1 MSVRSRADSCT
12 NDLQPLC
19 GQLAAV
25 RGAGD
30 ILPHP
35 ARRPRACGSGF
46 GASFG
51 CAAADEHA
59 CRSGDTAPGIRPPS
73 SCQFVS
79 LVQWTFL
86 RTRLSQRLW
95 IWRLCDWL
103 RKPPGTHAMNTCN
116 CAHSLFQAFSLDTQA
131 CLSRSSITAGL
142 PLILRRP
149 RLPGLDGD
157 AFPIRCP
164 GLGCRS
170 CSSSGAGALRTSA
183 KLTGS
188 RPSNQVR

>member
-1 MSVRSRADSCT
+1 MSYIHTIAQGREKRIENRNRWRVSKFSSLPPFRAFPALTCSR
-12 NDLQPLC
+12 QPLLPAPKEDAVC
-19 GQLAAV
+19 VTAIAAV

-35 ARRPRACGSGF
+35 ARRPRAACGSAF

-73 SCQFVS
+73 LCQFVS

-95 IWRLCDWL
+95 TWRLCDWL
-103 RKPPGTHAMNTCN
+103 QKPPGTHAMHTCN
-116 CAHSLFQAFSLDTQA
+116 CAHTLFQAFSLDTQA
-131 CLSRSSITAGL
+131 CLPRSNITAA
-142 PLILRRP
+142 PHP
-149 RLPGLDGD
+149 
-157 AFPIRCP
+157 
-164 GLGCRS
+164 
-170 CSSSGAGALRTSA
+170 A
-183 KLTGS
+183 KASLA
-188 RPSNQVR
+188 